1 MDPERWVS
9 MHELRRS
16 TGERGAPMW
25 VAVDGMVYD
34 VSQCDRWRS
43 GLHEGQHFPGQ
54 ELTQEF
60 TEAPHG
66 VEVWGHPCVRRIGR
80 LKTDRAST
88 D

>member
-25 VAVDGMVYD
+25 VAVDGIVYD
-34 VSQCDRWRS
+34 VSQCDRWRT

-60 TEAPHG
+60 TETPHG